1 MSQKPSRYQ
10 QAKRITLLG
19 ALANAFLGILKI
31 IGGFLYHSHAL
42 IADGLHSIS
51 DLMIDA
57 MVLFAS
63 KYGSQE
69 ADDTHPY
76 GHQRIETAG
85 TLMLALLLIFA
96 GVGIAWDAAAELF
109 IQNPEQPTWLAL
121 PIAALSVLINE
132 ILFFYTRHVGHQIQ
146 SALIT
151 ANAWHHR
158 SDSAASAVV
167 ALGLIGSLLGF
178 THFDAIAAIIV
189 GMMIVKMGLSYGWN
203 SVKELIDTAIGP
215 EQLQEIEQ
223 FISQIDG
230 VKKIHQL
237 RTRSMGGDII
247 IDVHVLVEPFI
258 SVSEGHYIAQH
269 VHYLLK
275 KQLPKVKDVTV
286 HVDPEDDE
294 LYCPSVRLPNRTQL
308 EKEIVHQWQKQ
319 FPGIINWTLHYLD
332 GKIFIDL
339 VYDPELVQ
347 ANDLK
352 KKIEQDLAN
361 VTTIKEVRLLSRH
374 DVVVN
379 KAAPPVQTL
388 RTDEKKNVRGN
399 NRA

>member
-1 MSQKPSRYQ
+1 M
-10 QAKRITLLG
+10 
-19 ALANAFLGILKI
+19 
-31 IGGFLYHSHAL
+31 
-42 IADGLHSIS
+42 
-51 DLMIDA
+51 
-57 MVLFAS
+57 
-63 KYGSQE
+63 
-69 ADDTHPY
+69 
-76 GHQRIETAG
+76 
-85 TLMLALLLIFA
+85 
-96 GVGIAWDAAAELF
+96 
-109 IQNPEQPTWLAL
+109 
-121 PIAALSVLINE
+121 
-132 ILFFYTRHVGHQIQ
+132 
-146 SALIT
+146 
-151 ANAWHHR
+151 
-158 SDSAASAVV
+158 
-167 ALGLIGSLLGF
+167 
-178 THFDAIAAIIV
+178 
-189 GMMIVKMGLSYGWN
+189 
-203 SVKELIDTAIGP
+203 
-215 EQLQEIEQ
+215 QEIEQ